1 MIREETKPEDV
12 PAFFTSVGILTSR
25 GGKTSHAAVVA
36 RGMGKPCIV
45 GCSELKIDYEN
56 RKCFADGKII
66 NEGDAITID
75 GSSGGIFLGE
85 IPTIE
90 PQITE
95 DFRTVLG
102 WAQKTKK
109 IGVRANADTPD
120 AAKLARKYGAK
131 GIGLFRTERM
141 FNARDRIGLFVEMI
155 MAKTIQ
161 ERSVIL
167 EKLKQLQKSD
177 FIEILKVMEGYT
189 VTIRLLDPPLHEFLP
204 NPEELINKIHKM
216 EQQNSTDGLEEA
228 KILLERARDLA
239 EINPMMG
246 HRGVRV
252 GITYPEIYTMQIK
265 AVFEATAELAKQKV
279 DARPQIMIPQISSIA
294 ELNHIKKIFETI
306 KVEMEQK

>member
-1 MIREETKPEDV
+1 MGENGARVILVREETKPEDV

-45 GCSELKIDYEN
+45 GCSELKIDYDN

-66 NEGDAITID
+66 NEGDSITID

-95 DFRTVLG
+95 DFKTVLG

-131 GIGLFRTERM
+131 GIGLCRTERM

-155 MAKTIQ
+155 MAKNNSRTKYSFRKIKTI
-161 ERSVIL
+161 
-167 EKLKQLQKSD
+167 
-177 FIEILKVMEGYT
+177 T
-189 VTIRLLDPPLHEFLP
+189 
-204 NPEELINKIHKM
+204 
-216 EQQNSTDGLEEA
+216 
-228 KILLERARDLA
+228 
-239 EINPMMG
+239 
-246 HRGVRV
+246 
-252 GITYPEIYTMQIK
+252 
-265 AVFEATAELAKQKV
+265 
-279 DARPQIMIPQISSIA
+279 
-294 ELNHIKKIFETI
+294 KK
-306 KVEMEQK
+306 